1 MENQRVLCVK
11 IAFALA
17 KLLASLLFILP
28 TLQVLWIGPT
38 QSIWQTGKLPK
49 LAAVGMTEL

>member
-38 QSIWQTGKLPK
+38 QSIWQTSKLPK